1 MKNFSTR
8 ARLNV
13 IFGVITV
20 LILAFGLFL
29 ISKSTRSR
37 MMVRLIYATDAA
49 NYAVCAA
56 INAEMRYATTSQK
69 KDFDSFTYFLDST
82 QRSLDAALE
91 SCRSIGEE
99 EGKELIQELNTQL
112 GGLRQSEKALVE
124 KMEDDARIGDRV
136 MDAFLALLADMRKF
150 DVIASEIAVGLSTGN
165 DLYQQFTAN
174 NDIDA
179 LEKAY
184 TLYHKLAGAATQPI
198 VAQRLEALSESE
210 KELHAHAIS
219 MVEVKKR
226 LIAQADELSNSLDK
240 ATMYFADQYR
250 VDYTIVMSYTITI
263 LIIVIVF
270 SILISQYTA
279 SSITKVLKQG
289 VKQMEVCANGN
300 FSIQIPER
308 LLQRSDEFGN
318 LARAIAMMMQQVRK
332 AIEDVKKGALN
343 VADASGQLNA
353 VSQKISQGTSTQAS
367 SAEEVSSAMEE
378 MAANIDQNAENALQ
392 TQTIA
397 TQMEEKLTTVN
408 RLSQQSLESVQSITQ
423 KIAIITEIA
432 SQTNILALNA
442 AVEAARAGEHG
453 RGFSVVASEIRKL
466 AERSREAATEI
477 EKFSS
482 RSLSDTREAA
492 QGLDDVLPEV
502 TRTAQLVQEIATAS
516 QEQRTGVDQINSAIQ
531 QLSEVIQQNAAASEE
546 MATSAEELNSQATA
560 LNDASAFFVLS

>member
-1 MKNFSTR
+1 
-8 ARLNV
+8 
-13 IFGVITV
+13 
-20 LILAFGLFL
+20 
-29 ISKSTRSR
+29 
-37 MMVRLIYATDAA
+37 
-49 NYAVCAA
+49 
-56 INAEMRYATTSQK
+56 
-69 KDFDSFTYFLDST
+69 
-82 QRSLDAALE
+82 
-91 SCRSIGEE
+91 
-99 EGKELIQELNTQL
+99 
-112 GGLRQSEKALVE
+112 
-124 KMEDDARIGDRV
+124 
-136 MDAFLALLADMRKF
+136 
-150 DVIASEIAVGLSTGN
+150 
-165 DLYQQFTAN
+165 
-174 NDIDA
+174 
-179 LEKAY
+179 
-184 TLYHKLAGAATQPI
+184 
-198 VAQRLEALSESE
+198 
-210 KELHAHAIS
+210 

-226 LIAQADELSNSLDK
+226 LTAQADELSNTLDK

-250 VDYTIVMSYTITI
+250 SDHTVVMSYTIVI

-289 VKQMEVCANGN
+289 VKQMELCASGN
-300 FSIQIPER
+300 FNIQIPER
-308 LLQRSDEFGN
+308 LLQRRDEFGT
-318 LARAIAMMMQQVRK
+318 LARAITSMMQQVRK
-332 AIEDVKKGALN
+332 AIEDVKKGANN

-392 TQTIA
+392 TQAIA

-492 QGLDDVLPEV
+492 QGL
-502 TRTAQLVQEIATAS
+502 QEIATAS

>member
-99 EGKELIQELNTQL
+99 GGEELIQELNTQL

-226 LIAQADELSNSLDK
+226 LTAQADELSNSLDK

-318 LARAIAMMMQQVRK
+318 LARAIATMMQQVRK

-397 TQMEEKLTTVN
+397 TQMEEKLTKVN

>member
-1 MKNFSTR
+1 
-8 ARLNV
+8 
-13 IFGVITV
+13 
-20 LILAFGLFL
+20 
-29 ISKSTRSR
+29 
-37 MMVRLIYATDAA
+37 
-49 NYAVCAA
+49 
-56 INAEMRYATTSQK
+56 MRYATTSQK

-99 EGKELIQELNTQL
+99 GGKELIQELNTQL

-184 TLYHKLAGAATQPI
+184 TLYHQLAGAATQPI

-226 LIAQADELSNSLDK
+226 LTAQADELSNSLDK

-318 LARAIAMMMQQVRK
+318 LARAIATMMQQVRK

-502 TRTAQLVQEIATAS
+502 TRTAQLVQDIASAS